1 MFSVLL
7 AVFSGGL
14 RGILTVGLWTLTL
27 GVAGRDSVGEGGSGG
42 REAEGLML
50 AMVERAF
57 LRLASSGVAVSPV
70 RGERRYLSYMYSAS
84 AHFCYT
90 HHHGPEGVELSCDL

>member
-14 RGILTVGLWTLTL
+14 WGILTVGLWTLTL
-27 GVAGRDSVGEGGSGG
+27 GVAGRDNVGEGGPGG

-70 RGERRYLSYMYSAS
+70 RGERGRGYLSYRSSVGTFLLHLPPWSRGGGA
-84 AHFCYT
+84 F
-90 HHHGPEGVELSCDL
+90 L

>member
-27 GVAGRDSVGEGGSGG
+27 GVAGRDSVGEGGAGG

-70 RGERRYLSYMYSAS
+70 RGGRRYLSYRAS
-84 AHFCYT
+84 VGTFLLHSPPWSRGGGAF
-90 HHHGPEGVELSCDL
+90 L